1 MLKICADSTC
11 DLSQEL
17 ITQYGITI
25 IPLHIVLDD
34 REYRD
39 GIDITQEEIFEW
51 ADKNKTTPKTSA
63 VSFPDAMASFPGLN
77 KCLNLF

>member
-34 REYRD
+34 KEYRD
-39 GIDITQEEIFEW
+39 GIDITQKEIFE
-51 ADKNKTTPKTSA
+51 
-63 VSFPDAMASFPGLN
+63 
-77 KCLNLF
+77 